1 MKITVLIIL
10 CISIFLD
17 IASSMTEVP
26 QGAYRAQ
33 DTLVCEGDDFHD
45 DVSENNTKSNLH
57 CHCHAGHF
65 HVGILEKNDLR
76 RENEFQYN
84 KPIFPFFS
92 SGNSRNYLSKINRPP
107 IA

>member
-17 IASSMTEVP
+17 IASSVTEVP
-26 QGAYRAQ
+26 QGAFSDQ
-33 DTLVCEGDDFHD
+33 ETLVCEGDDFHD
-45 DVSENNTKSNLH
+45 DVSSNSTKSNLH

-65 HVGILEKNDLR
+65 HIAILERTNLR
-76 RENEFQYN
+76 TGNNFQFN
-84 KPIFPFFS
+84 KSIFPLLS
-92 SGNSRNYLSKINRPP
+92 SGKSSKYLSRINRPP